1 MAAQI
6 FDLSGKV
13 SVVSGAAQGMG
24 RAMSVA
30 LAESGSDM
38 AIIDLNESG
47 LSDTASHIR
56 SIGRNVDTFT
66 ADVSDVESIPGIFLD
81 VMEKYGRVDFLGN
94 VAGGKTVMGSSE
106 DFKVEDFEKSLKIYE
121 KTLE

>member
-30 LAESGSDM
+30 LA
-38 AIIDLNESG
+38 
-47 LSDTASHIR
+47 
-56 SIGRNVDTFT
+56 
-66 ADVSDVESIPGIFLD
+66 
-81 VMEKYGRVDFLGN
+81 
-94 VAGGKTVMGSSE
+94 
-106 DFKVEDFEKSLKIYE
+106 
-121 KTLE
+121 

>member
-56 SIGRNVDTFT
+56 RSEER
-66 ADVSDVESIPGIFLD
+66 
-81 VMEKYGRVDFLGN
+81 RV
-94 VAGGKTVMGSSE
+94 GKECRSRRSP
-106 DFKVEDFEKSLKIYE
+106 YH
-121 KTLE
+121 

>member
-1 MAAQI
+1 MGAQI

-38 AIIDLNESG
+38 AIIDFIESVSG
-47 LSDTASHIR
+47 SFEFLSTI
-56 SIGRNVDTFT
+56 
-66 ADVSDVESIPGIFLD
+66 
-81 VMEKYGRVDFLGN
+81 K
-94 VAGGKTVMGSSE
+94 
-106 DFKVEDFEKSLKIYE
+106 
-121 KTLE
+121 

>member
-1 MAAQI
+1 MAVQI

-56 SIGRNVDTFT
+56 PRLSQSNGHCSTHSLSSSRNYRYF
-66 ADVSDVESIPGIFLD
+66 SGQIKNLNSHYSFLD
-81 VMEKYGRVDFLGN
+81 
-94 VAGGKTVMGSSE
+94 SS
-106 DFKVEDFEKSLKIYE
+106 
-121 KTLE
+121 